1 LRFIVPVVFRVI
13 TPQEEFMKEQEKAEV
28 QVPATSQPAEEPA
41 EEKNG
46 FDRRRFLGGVGGVT
60 VGALAGG
67 FTGLAG
73 LSDPSNTAGAEAV
86 EIAPEIGVHRRNT
99 AYKIR
104 HHAAVDEKNMPL
116 PAQVSNTDEVV
127 FANRIG
133 NFHKTLPH
141 DPVTAEVNP
150 AAYATYLSVL
160 ASGDW
165 AAVETIPTG
174 GISPLLDPLGG
185 LTFNLD
191 GPDNAALT
199 CPPAPALSS
208 AQAAAEM
215 GELYWMALLRDVH
228 FADYATN
235 PVALEAC
242 HDLSNNFSDY
252 RGPVD
257 SGGNVTPQL
266 LFRTNYPGMLDGPMV
281 SQFLLRNFT
290 YDAIPVTPR
299 LTTAQPGQDFMTTFS
314 EWLNVQNGGPVA
326 GGFPPLDATTRFIR
340 NGRDMGM
347 TAALDRIYSVY
358 FRAVLILQAIFPF
371 APVAGVDASFP
382 FPVGSRQAAFTNFG
396 LAHLCEMIGSV
407 GKCERHAWYQKWHVH
422 RRLRPEAF
430 GGLVHRV
437 KVDGADYPIHSDL
450 LTQSTVLD
458 RTFTANQARNIARG
472 LGSDGSYL
480 LSQLLRGGSPSH
492 PSYPSGHGI
501 TAGTGVTVLKAFY
514 NEDALFPAPRKVA
527 PDGITTLPY
536 VVGVDGPALTMGG
549 ELNKLAHNLSFG
561 RDMSG
566 LHWRTDNIAGNRL
579 GEDLAIRWL
588 HEQKATYPFPF
599 SGFNLT
605 RFDGTQIVI

>member
-1 LRFIVPVVFRVI
+1 
-13 TPQEEFMKEQEKAEV
+13 MKEQEKDEV
-28 QVPATSQPAEEPA
+28 QVPATSQSV
-41 EEKNG
+41 EEKDG
-46 FDRRRFLGGVGGVT
+46 FNRRRFLGGVGGVT

-67 FTGLAG
+67 FTGLTA
-73 LSDPSNTAGAEAV
+73 LSDPSNTSGAEAV
-86 EIAPEIGVHRRNT
+86 ELAPETGVHRRNS

-104 HHAAVDEKNMPL
+104 HQAANEEKKMPL
-116 PAQVSNTDEVV
+116 PAQVSNTDEVLY
-127 FANRIG
+127 ANRIG

-174 GISPLLDPLGG
+174 GVSPLLDPLGG

-191 GPDNAALT
+191 GPDTAALT
-199 CPPAPALSS
+199 CPPAPALAS
-208 AQAAAEM
+208 AQTAAEM
-215 GELYWMALLRDVH
+215 GELYWMMLLRDVN
-228 FADYATN
+228 FSDYAAN
-235 PVALEAC
+235 AVALEAC
-242 HDLSNNFSDY
+242 YDLTNNFSDY

-266 LFRTNYPGMLDGPMV
+266 LFRVGYPGVLDGPMV
-281 SQFLLRNFT
+281 SQFLIRNFN

-299 LTTAQPGQDFMTTFS
+299 LTTSQPGQDFMTEFA

-326 GGFPPLDATTRFIR
+326 GGAFPPLDAVTRFIR

-347 TAALDRIYSVY
+347 TAGLDRIYSVY

-371 APVAGVDASFP
+371 APVAGLDASFP

-396 LAHLCEMIGSV
+396 LAHLSEMIGSV
-407 GKCERHAWYQKWHVH
+407 GKSERHAWYQKWHVH
-422 RRLRPEAF
+422 RRLRAEAY

-437 KVDGADYPIHSDL
+437 KVDGASYPLHSDL
-450 LTQSTVLD
+450 MTQSTVLD
-458 RTFTANQARNIARG
+458 RVYTANQARNIARG
-472 LGSDGSYL
+472 LGSSGSYL
-480 LSQLLRGGSPSH
+480 LSQIFRAGGPTH
-492 PSYPSGHGI
+492 PSYPSGHAI
-501 TAGTGVTVLKAFY
+501 SAGACVTVLKAFY
-514 NEDALFPAPRKVA
+514 NEAGLFPAPRKVSA
-527 PDGITTLPY
+527 DGTTTLPY

-549 ELNKLAHNLSFG
+549 ELNKLAHNMSFG

-566 LHWRTDNIAGNRL
+566 IHWRTDNIAGNRL

-588 HEQKATYPFPF
+588 HEQRSTYPFPF